1 MVASLNQVIIWGKK
15 SPPPRSQEFHCT
27 PNYTE
32 NENVRELLD
41 TPVLSHKVP
50 IVQIQKLR
58 LKNSV
63 NKYREIRL
71 VWCNGKRTRH
81 QDIPFWEHYE

>member
-1 MVASLNQVIIWGKK
+1 MCTMVASLNQVIILEKK
-15 SPPPRSQEFHCT
+15 FPPPQSQEFHCT

-41 TPVLSHKVP
+41 TPDLSNKVP
-50 IVQIQKLR
+50 MVQIQKLG

-63 NKYREIRL
+63 NKSREIRL
-71 VWCNGKRTRH
+71 VWCNGKRARH
-81 QDIPFWEHYE
+81 QDIPF